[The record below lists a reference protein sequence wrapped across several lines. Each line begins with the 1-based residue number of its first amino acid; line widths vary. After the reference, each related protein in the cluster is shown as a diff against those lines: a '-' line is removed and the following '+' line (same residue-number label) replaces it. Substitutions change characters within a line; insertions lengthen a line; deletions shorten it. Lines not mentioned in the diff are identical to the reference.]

1 MSCRL
6 RTIYVTCSTIQIVFG
21 GSRLYL
27 SFIFPLHLSPL
38 SAILPS
44 GEKASGGT
52 KCLLPTEPS
61 RAAEAR
67 PKRWR
72 LGPRAAPP
80 LLLLQSAARVA
91 PARSKRQQRRRGS
104 TSPPAL
110 TGGWRGGSSVARS
123 RQTAQRSSAA
133 ARPKRGAVSPSP
145 PLTGG
150 PSGRGAV
157 QAATAAAGLHLSS
170 SFDWRMARGEL
181 GGALAGFGAAL
192 SVDMSLLHS
201 EAGRNG
207 DDDEVRC

>member
-80 LLLLQSAARVA
+80 LLLLQSAEGTKTIKRNTAA
-91 PARSKRQQRRRGS
+91 PLSSCFDRWMAGSSCRRQRLTSFGRGQQRALSFSPLAARQSAISGGGRAPPLLLLRLADGTRGARRC
-104 TSPPAL
+104 ACRV
-110 TGGWRGGSSVARS
+110 RGGPLRRSVTIAFR
-123 RQTAQRSSAA
+123 
-133 ARPKRGAVSPSP
+133 
-145 PLTGG
+145 
-150 PSGRGAV
+150 
-157 QAATAAAGLHLSS
+157 
-170 SFDWRMARGEL
+170 
-181 GGALAGFGAAL
+181 GGA
-192 SVDMSLLHS
+192 
-201 EAGRNG
+201 ER
-207 DDDEVRC
+207 